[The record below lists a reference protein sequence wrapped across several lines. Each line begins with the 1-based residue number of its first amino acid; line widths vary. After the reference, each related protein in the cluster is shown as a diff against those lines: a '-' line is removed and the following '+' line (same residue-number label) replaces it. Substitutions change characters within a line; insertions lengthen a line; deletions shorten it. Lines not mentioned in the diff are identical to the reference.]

1 MKLKPAL
8 VMKFKTIYSVV
19 WYTFIGCFFVWLICG
34 LGYRFLFNDKV
45 EQSRVELTQVINA
58 AFPREHY
65 IIDGD
70 VYDPNR
76 RNLLSIGV
84 SISIKKDSLHK
95 DIESIKPI
103 SGDWELI
110 DQTKSLYV
118 YENESYRVYVTK
130 NLEKDGYIV
139 VLARNNWLEVVHL

>member
-1 MKLKPAL
+1 
-8 VMKFKTIYSVV
+8 MKFNTIYSVL
-19 WYTFIGCFFVWLICG
+19 WYLFLGCFFVWLICG

-130 NLEKDGYIV
+130 NSEKDGYLV
-139 VLARNNWLEVVHL
+139 LLARNNWLEILHL

>member
-1 MKLKPAL
+1 MN
-8 VMKFKTIYSVV
+8 FKTIYSVV
-19 WYTFIGCFFVWLICG
+19 WYIFIGCFSLWLICG
-34 LGYRFLFNDKV
+34 LGYKFLFNDTV
-45 EQSRVELTQVINA
+45 EQSRIELKQALNA

-76 RNLLSIGV
+76 RNLLSIGQSV
-84 SISIKKDSLHK
+84 DIKPDSQHM
-95 DIESIKPI
+95 DIKSIKPL
-103 SGDWELI
+103 SGEWILV

-130 NLEKDGYIV
+130 NSENDGYR
-139 VLARNNWLEVVHL
+139 VLLAHNNWLEILHL

>member
-1 MKLKPAL
+1 MKY
-8 VMKFKTIYSVV
+8 KTIYSIV

-34 LGYRFLFNDKV
+34 LGYRFLFNDTV
-45 EQSRVELTQVINA
+45 EQSRMELTQVLNA
-58 AFPREHY
+58 AFPRDHY

-70 VYDPNR
+70 VYDSNR

-84 SISIKKDSLHK
+84 SINIKKDSLHR
-95 DIESIKPI
+95 DIKSIKPL
-103 SGDWELI
+103 SGEWILV

-130 NLEKDGYIV
+130 DPLNDGYIV
-139 VLARNNWLEVVHL
+139 VLARNNWLEILHL

>member
-1 MKLKPAL
+1 
-8 VMKFKTIYSVV
+8 MKFKTIYSVV
-19 WYTFIGCFFVWLICG
+19 WYTFVGFFFVWLICG
-34 LGYRFLFNDKV
+34 LGYRFLFNDTV
-45 EQSRVELTQVINA
+45 EQSRIELTQALNA

-70 VYDPNR
+70 VYDSNR

-84 SISIKKDSLHK
+84 SINITKDSLHK

-103 SGDWELI
+103 SGEWELI

-118 YENESYRVYVTK
+118 YENESYRVYVSE
-130 NLEKDGYIV
+130 NPINDGYTV
-139 VLARNNWLEVVHL
+139 VLARNNWLEILHL

>member
-1 MKLKPAL
+1 M
-8 VMKFKTIYSVV
+8 
-19 WYTFIGCFFVWLICG
+19 
-34 LGYRFLFNDKV
+34 FNDTV
-45 EQSRVELTQVINA
+45 EQSRIELKQALNA

-76 RNLLSIGV
+76 RNLLSIGQSV
-84 SISIKKDSLHK
+84 DIKPDSQHM
-95 DIESIKPI
+95 DIKSIKPL
-103 SGDWELI
+103 SGEWILI

-130 NLEKDGYIV
+130 NSENDGYR
-139 VLARNNWLEVVHL
+139 VLLAHNNWLEILHL

>member
-1 MKLKPAL
+1 MN
-8 VMKFKTIYSVV
+8 FKTIYSVV
-19 WYTFIGCFFVWLICG
+19 WYIFIGCFCLWLICG
-34 LGYRFLFNDKV
+34 LGYKFLFNDTV
-45 EQSRVELTQVINA
+45 EQSRMELTQALNA

-84 SISIKKDSLHK
+84 SISIKKDSLHR
-95 DIESIKPI
+95 DIKSIRPLNGEWI
-103 SGDWELI
+103 LVN
-110 DQTKSLYV
+110 QTKSLYV

-130 NLEKDGYIV
+130 NSENDGYLV
-139 VLARNNWLEVVHL
+139 LLARNNWLEILHL

>member
-1 MKLKPAL
+1 
-8 VMKFKTIYSVV
+8 MKFKTIYSVV

-34 LGYRFLFNDKV
+34 LGYRFLFNDAV
-45 EQSRVELTQVINA
+45 VQTRIELTQALNA

-103 SGDWELI
+103 SGDWKLI
-110 DQTKSLYV
+110 EQTKSLYV

-130 NLEKDGYIV
+130 NSEKDGYLV
-139 VLARNNWLEVVHL
+139 LLARNNWLEILHL

>member
-1 MKLKPAL
+1 MKY
-8 VMKFKTIYSVV
+8 KTIYSIV

-34 LGYRFLFNDKV
+34 LGYRFLFNDTV
-45 EQSRVELTQVINA
+45 EQSRMELTQVLNA
-58 AFPREHY
+58 AFPRDHY

-70 VYDPNR
+70 VYDSNR

-84 SISIKKDSLHK
+84 SINITKDSLHK

-103 SGDWELI
+103 SGEWELI

-130 NLEKDGYIV
+130 NSENDGYIV
-139 VLARNNWLEVVHL
+139 VLARNNWLEILHL

>member
-1 MKLKPAL
+1 M
-8 VMKFKTIYSVV
+8 TY
-19 WYTFIGCFFVWLICG
+19 YTTKSQLI
-34 LGYRFLFNDKV
+34 
-45 EQSRVELTQVINA
+45 ELTQALNA

-84 SISIKKDSLHK
+84 SISIKKDSLHR
-95 DIESIKPI
+95 DIKSIRPLNGEWI
-103 SGDWELI
+103 LVN
-110 DQTKSLYV
+110 QTKSLYV

-130 NLEKDGYIV
+130 NSENDGYLV
-139 VLARNNWLEVVHL
+139 LLARNNWLEILHL

>member
-1 MKLKPAL
+1 
-8 VMKFKTIYSVV
+8 MKFKTIYSVL
-19 WYTFIGCFFVWLICG
+19 WYLFLGCFFIWLICG

-45 EQSRVELTQVINA
+45 EQSRVELTQVINS

-130 NLEKDGYIV
+130 NSEKDGYLAL
-139 VLARNNWLEVVHL
+139 LARNNWLEILHL

>member
-1 MKLKPAL
+1 
-8 VMKFKTIYSVV
+8 MKFKTIYSVV

-34 LGYRFLFNDKV
+34 LGYRFLFNDTV
-45 EQSRVELTQVINA
+45 EQSRMELTQALHA
-58 AFPREHY
+58 AFPRDHY

-70 VYDPNR
+70 VYDSNR

-84 SISIKKDSLHK
+84 SINIKKDSLHK
-95 DIESIKPI
+95 DIKSIKPLTGEWI
-103 SGDWELI
+103 LV

-130 NLEKDGYIV
+130 NSENDGYIV
-139 VLARNNWLEVVHL
+139 VLARNNWLEILHL